1 MVQKKSTFK
10 ELDLRWGKTNYSV
23 YLSDGEIES
32 ISIKFNSTIDFY
44 HKVLNDKLDW
54 WFSPVSARN
63 NFGSPLFHH
72 FLCFQICLKLV
83 EEKTIPSTCITD
95 SDAVYNGLLK
105 LKNSEQWDGYIIHS
119 RQRSR
124 VQMLIKMIKS
134 FSRVLCHSIY
144 PYILVKFI
152 LKKTKPSSNINS
164 LIDTF
169 VLPGNECSDRY
180 YNGISDFL
188 SKKEISKIRFVPTFS
203 GYRLRDYF
211 FSIRKLR
218 YRSDKFLFKEDF
230 LTFSDIFHSLLH
242 ALRLLNLSI
251 PRVKIVN
258 FDLSAQLKEELRRF
272 GGLEDGVHGFINYNF
287 AKRLRK
293 KGVKIKTAVDWFEN
307 HGRDRGWNYG
317 FQKFHPETQTL
328 GYNMVF
334 LSRWHLATSP
344 LSIEREKKV
353 LPSVILTP
361 SRYLIN
367 SIKKNDPKLNVKQTG
382 SFRFP
387 SPTRNTPT
395 TGPLRILVPLSYKP
409 DATWNSINKVRDLFK
424 SLQNSSKLGF
434 QIRFKPHPSTPVKNL
449 MIQKDKSLCR
459 YEVWSYSN
467 LSDELQT
474 TDIVLGEWTFALM
487 ESLNAGIPTGVIR
500 SSDGLFHSS
509 IPPVFLETMNV
520 NIESEHSFMKLVKFA
535 LQRRSE
541 RSNLK
546 HSLLEKPSRNLA
558 LEVFGL

>member
-1 MVQKKSTFK
+1 M
-10 ELDLRWGKTNYSV
+10 
-23 YLSDGEIES
+23 
-32 ISIKFNSTIDFY
+32 
-44 HKVLNDKLDW
+44 
-54 WFSPVSARN
+54 
-63 NFGSPLFHH
+63 
-72 FLCFQICLKLV
+72 
-83 EEKTIPSTCITD
+83 
-95 SDAVYNGLLK
+95 
-105 LKNSEQWDGYIIHS
+105 
-119 RQRSR
+119 
-124 VQMLIKMIKS
+124 
-134 FSRVLCHSIY
+134 
-144 PYILVKFI
+144 
-152 LKKTKPSSNINS
+152 
-164 LIDTF
+164 
-169 VLPGNECSDRY
+169 
-180 YNGISDFL
+180 
-188 SKKEISKIRFVPTFS
+188 
-203 GYRLRDYF
+203 
-211 FSIRKLR
+211 
-218 YRSDKFLFKEDF
+218 
-230 LTFSDIFHSLLH
+230 
-242 ALRLLNLSI
+242 
-251 PRVKIVN
+251 N

-459 YEVWSYSN
+459 YEDWSYSN

-520 NIESEHSFMKLVKFA
+520 NIESERSFMKLVKFA